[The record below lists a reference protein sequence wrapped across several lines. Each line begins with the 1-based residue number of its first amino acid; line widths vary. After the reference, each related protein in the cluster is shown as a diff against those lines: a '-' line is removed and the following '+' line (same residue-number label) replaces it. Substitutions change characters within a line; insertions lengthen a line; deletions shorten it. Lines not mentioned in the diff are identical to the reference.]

1 MTKLEYW
8 VPAIANIRHYKRKH
22 FAADLIAGT
31 ILSIMLIPQGLAY
44 ALLAGLP
51 AEMGLYASILP
62 LIAYAIF
69 GSSKTMAIGP
79 AALIAMMSASF
90 SSQFASPGTPEY
102 NAIAI
107 ILAIMSGLIL
117 MSLGFLK
124 LGFLANLLS
133 HPVIS
138 GFVTGSAIII
148 AASQI
153 KHFLGISVTGSSLLA
168 IAEGTFAKLT
178 MVNPISL
185 SIGLS
190 SLILLYL
197 LKRYFCQ
204 LLIKAGFSSNNA
216 MLLSKTGPILI
227 IILFT
232 LISYFYTL
240 AAKGLALV
248 GTVPSGLPLLSIPD
262 MSFSLI
268 SNLLPAAAILGLVS
282 FIESISISQAFATR
296 KRQKIDSN
304 NELVGLGSANIIS
317 GLSGG
322 LAVAGSFSRSAIN
335 DEAGAKTQL
344 AGIVSAGFV
353 LLTLYFLTDL
363 FFFMPKAVLAATIFL
378 AVFSLIDFKAIIH
391 TWHYSK
397 HDGIAMLGTLIIVL
411 CFGVETGILAG
422 VCLSILLFLWHTS
435 HPHIAIV
442 GNLQG
447 TEHYR
452 NVDRYDVLVEPNI
465 LTLRIDENL
474 FFANCRTL
482 EESVTK
488 LISERPDVK
497 HLVLMCNAVNMI
509 DISALESL
517 ETMMQRLKSAN
528 IQLHFSEIKGP
539 VMDKLKETHLISS
552 LTGEVYLTQHQAI
565 EGIKNKTRNEKT

>member
-1 MTKLEYW
+1 MNKLEYW
-8 VPAIANIRHYKRKH
+8 IPAITQVKQYKRQY
-22 FAADLIAGT
+22 FGADLIAGT

-62 LIAYAIF
+62 LLIYALL
-69 GSSKTMAIGP
+69 GSSRTMAIGP

-90 SSQFASPGTPEY
+90 SSQFAQPGTAEY

-107 ILAIMSGLIL
+107 ILAIMSGVIL
-117 MSLGFLK
+117 MLLGCLK

-148 AASQI
+148 AASQV
-153 KHFLGISVTGSSLLA
+153 KHFLGISVSGASLFE
-168 IAEGTFAKLT
+168 IVEGTINQLEFI
-178 MVNPISL
+178 NPVSL
-185 SIGLS
+185 FIGLS
-190 SLILLYL
+190 SLAILFLS
-197 LKRYFCQ
+197 KRYFSSILSRLGLPQ
-204 LLIKAGFSSNNA
+204 IHAALISKA
-216 MLLSKTGPILI
+216 GPILV
-227 IILFT
+227 ILIFTSITYFFT
-232 LISYFYTL
+232 L
-240 AAKGLALV
+240 AQKGLAVV
-248 GTVPSGLPLLSIPD
+248 GTVPSGLPLLSMPEI
-262 MSFSLI
+262 SFSLM

-282 FIESISISQAFATR
+282 FIESISISQAFATQ

-304 NELVGLGSANIIS
+304 NELIGLGGANVMS

-344 AGIVSAGFV
+344 AGIVSALLV
-353 LLTLYFLTDL
+353 LFALYFLTNL
-363 FFFMPKAVLAATIFL
+363 FFYMPKAVLAATIFL
-378 AVFSLIDFKAIIH
+378 AVFNLIDLKAITH

-397 HDGIAMLGTLIIVL
+397 HDGIAMIGTLIIVL

-442 GNLQG
+442 GNLSG

-452 NVDRYDVLVEPNI
+452 NVERFEVEVEPHI
-465 LTLRIDENL
+465 LSLRIDENL

-482 EESVTK
+482 EEKVTQ
-488 LISERPDVK
+488 LVSERPEVQ
-497 HLVLMCNAVNMI
+497 HIVLMCNAVNMI

-517 ETMMQRLKSAN
+517 ETMMQRLKAAN
-528 IQLHFSEIKGP
+528 IYLHFSEIKGP
-539 VMDKLKETHLISS
+539 VMDKLKETELISH
-552 LTGEVYLTQHQAI
+552 LTGQVFLTQHQAI
-565 EGIKNKTRNEKT
+565 EKVKKEYF

>member
-1 MTKLEYW
+1 MNKLEYW
-8 VPAIANIRHYKRKH
+8 IPAITQVKQYKRQY
-22 FAADLIAGT
+22 FGADLIAGT

-62 LIAYAIF
+62 LLIYALL
-69 GSSKTMAIGP
+69 GSSRTMAIGP

-90 SSQFASPGTPEY
+90 SSQFAQPGTAEY

-107 ILAIMSGLIL
+107 ILAIMSGVIL
-117 MSLGFLK
+117 MLLGCLK

-148 AASQI
+148 AASQV
-153 KHFLGISVTGSSLLA
+153 KHFLGISVSGASLFE
-168 IAEGTFAKLT
+168 IVEGTINQLEFI
-178 MVNPISL
+178 NPVSL
-185 SIGLS
+185 FIGLS
-190 SLILLYL
+190 SLAILFLS
-197 LKRYFCQ
+197 KRYFSPILSRLGLPQ
-204 LLIKAGFSSNNA
+204 IHATLISKA
-216 MLLSKTGPILI
+216 GPILV
-227 IILFT
+227 ILIFTSITYFFT
-232 LISYFYTL
+232 L
-240 AAKGLALV
+240 AQKGLAVV
-248 GTVPSGLPLLSIPD
+248 GTVPSGLPLLSMPEI
-262 MSFSLI
+262 SFSLM

-282 FIESISISQAFATR
+282 FIESISISQAFATQ

-304 NELVGLGSANIIS
+304 NELIGLGGANVMS

-344 AGIVSAGFV
+344 AGIVSALLV
-353 LLTLYFLTDL
+353 LFALYFLTNL
-363 FFFMPKAVLAATIFL
+363 FFYMPKAVLAATIFL
-378 AVFSLIDFKAIIH
+378 AVFNLIDLKAITH

-397 HDGIAMLGTLIIVL
+397 HDGIAMIGTLIIVL

-442 GNLQG
+442 GNLSG

-452 NVDRYDVLVEPNI
+452 NVERFEVEVEPHI
-465 LTLRIDENL
+465 LSLRIDENL

-482 EESVTK
+482 EEKVTQ
-488 LISERPDVK
+488 LVSERPEVQ
-497 HLVLMCNAVNMI
+497 HIVLMCNAVNMI

-517 ETMMQRLKSAN
+517 ETMMQRLKAAN
-528 IQLHFSEIKGP
+528 IYLHFSEIKGP
-539 VMDKLKETHLISS
+539 VMDKLKETELISH
-552 LTGEVYLTQHQAI
+552 LTGQVFLTQHQAI
-565 EGIKNKTRNEKT
+565 EKVKKEYF

>member
-1 MTKLEYW
+1 MTRLEYW
-8 VPAIANIRHYKRKH
+8 IPAISQIKQYKRKNLG
-22 FAADLIAGT
+22 ADLVAGT
-31 ILSIMLIPQGLAY
+31 LLSIMLIPQGLAY
-44 ALLAGLP
+44 SLLAGLP

-62 LIAYAIF
+62 LIVYALL
-69 GSSKTMAIGP
+69 GSSRTMAIGP

-90 SSQFASPGTPEY
+90 SSQFALQGTAEY

-107 ILAIMSGLIL
+107 ILAIMSGSIL
-117 MSLGFLK
+117 LLLGFLK

-138 GFVTGSAIII
+138 GFVTGAAIII
-148 AASQI
+148 AASQV
-153 KHFLGISVTGSSLLA
+153 KHFLGISVSGAS
-168 IAEGTFAKLT
+168 IFDIVEGTLNQLHMINPVSLIIGLTSLT
-178 MVNPISL
+178 M
-185 SIGLS
+185 
-190 SLILLYL
+190 LYL
-197 LKRYFCQ
+197 LKRYFCKW
-204 LLIKAGFSSNNA
+204 LTMWGISHTNAALI
-216 MLLSKTGPILI
+216 SKTGPILI

-232 LISYFYTL
+232 FISYHFSLTSQN
-240 AAKGLALV
+240 LALV
-248 GTVPSGLPLLSIPD
+248 GSVPSGLPLLSMPS
-262 MSFSLI
+262 MSLGLI
-268 SNLLPAAAILGLVS
+268 SDLLPAAAILGLVS

-304 NELVGLGSANIIS
+304 NELIGLGGANIMS

-344 AGIVSAGFV
+344 SGIVSALFV
-353 LLTLYFLTDL
+353 LVTVYLLTDL
-363 FFFMPKAVLAATIFL
+363 FFYMPKAVLAATIFL
-378 AVFSLIDFKAIIH
+378 AVFALIDFKAIIH

-397 HDGIAMLGTLIIVL
+397 HDGIAMLGTLVIVL
-411 CFGVETGILAG
+411 MFGVETGILAG

-442 GNLQG
+442 GNLTG

-452 NVDRYDVLVEPNI
+452 NVERYDVQVEPNI

-482 EESVTK
+482 EEKVTQ
-488 LISERPDVK
+488 LISERPNVQ

-528 IQLHFSEIKGP
+528 IHLHFSEIKGP
-539 VMDKLKETHLISS
+539 VMDKLRETKLIYE
-552 LTGEVYLTQHQAI
+552 LTGEVFLTQHQAI
-565 EGIKNKTRNEKT
+565 ESLKKQSSI

>member
-1 MTKLEYW
+1 MTKLAYW
-8 VPAIANIRHYKRKH
+8 IPGINQIKHYKREN
-22 FAADLIAGT
+22 FGADLVAGS
-31 ILSIMLIPQGLAY
+31 ILSIMLVPQALAY

-51 AEMGLYASILP
+51 PEMGLYASILP
-62 LIAYAIF
+62 LFIYAFF
-69 GSSKTMAIGP
+69 GSSRTMAIGP

-90 SSQFASPGTPEY
+90 SSQFALQGTPEY
-102 NAIAI
+102 NAIAL
-107 ILAIMSGLIL
+107 ILAMLSGVIL
-117 MSLGFLK
+117 LLLGFLK

-153 KHFLGISVTGSSLLA
+153 KHFLGISVSGASLLE
-168 IAEGTFAKLT
+168 IIEGTYYQLDQ
-178 MVNPISL
+178 VNPISL
-185 SIGLS
+185 IIGLS
-190 SLILLYL
+190 ALTLLIL
-197 LKRYFCQ
+197 LKRYTSK
-204 LLIKAGFSSNNA
+204 LLEVFGLSANTA
-216 MLLSKTGPILI
+216 VLLSKAGPILAI
-227 IILFT
+227 SLFT
-232 LISYFYTL
+232 FISYKFAL
-240 AAKGLALV
+240 ASQNLALV

-262 MSFSLI
+262 FSFSLV
-268 SNLLPAAAILGLVS
+268 SDLLPAAAILGLVS

-304 NELVGLGSANIIS
+304 NELVGLGGANIIS

-322 LAVAGSFSRSAIN
+322 FAVAGGFSRSAIN

-344 AGIVSAGFV
+344 SGLVSASFV

-363 FFFMPKAVLAATIFL
+363 FFYMPKAVLAATILL
-378 AVFSLIDFKAIIH
+378 AVFALIDFKAIIH
-391 TWHYSK
+391 AWHYSK
-397 HDGIAMLGTLIIVL
+397 HDGIAMLGTLSIVL
-411 CFGVETGILAG
+411 LFGVETGILAG

-442 GNLQG
+442 GNLTG

-452 NVDRYDVLVEPNI
+452 NVERYEVEVEPNI

-482 EESVTK
+482 EEKVTE
-488 LISERPDVK
+488 LISERPDVQ

-528 IQLHFSEIKGP
+528 ITLHFSEIKGP
-539 VMDKLKETHLISS
+539 IMDKLRDTNLISE
-552 LTGEVYLTQHQAI
+552 LTGEVFLTQHQAI
-565 EGIKNKTRNEKT
+565 KAIKS

>member
-8 VPAIANIRHYKRKH
+8 IPAIGQIRHYKRKN
-22 FAADLIAGT
+22 FGADLVAGT

-62 LIAYAIF
+62 LLVYAF
-69 GSSKTMAIGP
+69 LGSSRTMAIGP

-90 SSQFASPGTPEY
+90 SSQFALQGTPEY
-102 NAIAI
+102 NTIALL
-107 ILAIMSGLIL
+107 LAIMSGSIL
-117 MSLGFLK
+117 MLLGFLK

-148 AASQI
+148 AASQV
-153 KHFLGISVTGSSLLA
+153 KHFLGISVSGASLVE
-168 IAEGTFAKLT
+168 IIEGTFQQLNLI
-178 MVNPISL
+178 NPVSL
-185 SIGLS
+185 VIGLS
-190 SLILLYL
+190 SLVMLIL
-197 LKRYFCQ
+197 LKRYSCRLLSFFGLSLENA
-204 LLIKAGFSSNNA
+204 LLI
-216 MLLSKTGPILI
+216 SKVGPILV

-232 LISYFYTL
+232 FISFWYSL
-240 AAKGLALV
+240 APRNLAVV
-248 GTVPSGLPLLSIPD
+248 GNVPSGLPLLSMPEVP
-262 MSFSLI
+262 FNLI

-304 NELVGLGSANIIS
+304 NELVGLGGANIMS

-344 AGIVSAGFV
+344 AGIVSALFV

-363 FFFMPKAVLAATIFL
+363 FFYMPKAVLAATIFL

-411 CFGVETGILAG
+411 AFGVETGILAG

-442 GNLQG
+442 GNLTG

-452 NVDRYDVLVEPNI
+452 NVERYDVKVEPNI

-482 EESVTK
+482 EEKVTQ
-488 LISERPDVK
+488 LISERPGVQ

-517 ETMMQRLKSAN
+517 ETMMQRLKAAN
-528 IQLHFSEIKGP
+528 IHLHLSEIKGP
-539 VMDKLKETHLISS
+539 VMDKLKDTKLISE
-552 LTGEVYLTQHQAI
+552 LTGEVFLTQHQAI
-565 EGIKNKTRNEKT
+565 ETIKRQDKVAQN

>member
-1 MTKLEYW
+1 MKKLAYW
-8 VPAIANIRHYKRKH
+8 IPGLEQIKHYKRRNLG
-22 FAADLIAGT
+22 ADLIAGS

-51 AEMGLYASILP
+51 PEMGLYASILP
-62 LIAYAIF
+62 LIAYALL
-69 GSSKTMAIGP
+69 GTSRTMAIGP

-90 SSQFASPGTPEY
+90 SSQFALQGTPEY

-107 ILAIMSGLIL
+107 ILAIMSGSILLI
-117 MSLGFLK
+117 LGFLK

-153 KHFLGISVTGSSLLA
+153 KHFLGISVSGASLVEIIEGIINQIHA
-168 IAEGTFAKLT
+168 I
-178 MVNPISL
+178 NPVSVV
-185 SIGLS
+185 IGLT
-190 SLILLYL
+190 SLIMLYV
-197 LKRYFCQ
+197 LKRYFFHF
-204 LLIKAGFSSNNA
+204 LSILGLSSTHSALI
-216 MLLSKTGPILI
+216 SKTGPILVI
-227 IILFT
+227 LLFT
-232 LISYFYTL
+232 SISYQFSL
-240 AAKGLALV
+240 ASKDLALV
-248 GTVPSGLPLLSIPD
+248 GSVPSGLPLLSLPEV
-262 MSFSLI
+262 SFGLFTG
-268 SNLLPAAAILGLVS
+268 LLPAAAILGLVS

-304 NELVGLGSANIIS
+304 NELVGLGGANIIS

-344 AGIVSAGFV
+344 SGIVSALFV
-353 LLTLYFLTDL
+353 LLALYFLTDL
-363 FFFMPKAVLAATIFL
+363 FFYMPKAVLAATIFL
-378 AVFSLIDFKAIIH
+378 AVFALIDFKAIIH

-411 CFGVETGILAG
+411 MFGVETGILAG

-442 GNLQG
+442 GNLTG

-452 NVDRYDVLVEPNI
+452 NVERYDVQVEPNI

-482 EESVTK
+482 EETVTQ
-488 LISERPDVK
+488 LISERPDVE

-528 IQLHFSEIKGP
+528 IRLHFSEIKGP
-539 VMDKLKETHLISS
+539 VMDKLKDTHLISK
-552 LTGEVYLTQHQAI
+552 LTGEVFLTQHQAI
-565 EGIKNKTRNEKT
+565 TAIKR

>member
-1 MTKLEYW
+1 MNKLEYW
-8 VPAIANIRHYKRKH
+8 IPAITQVKQYKRQY
-22 FAADLIAGT
+22 FGADLIAGT

-62 LIAYAIF
+62 LLIYALL
-69 GSSKTMAIGP
+69 GSSRTMAIGP

-90 SSQFASPGTPEY
+90 SSQFAQPGTAEY
-102 NAIAI
+102 NTIAI
-107 ILAIMSGLIL
+107 ILAIMSGVIL
-117 MSLGFLK
+117 MLLGCLK

-153 KHFLGISVTGSSLLA
+153 KHFLGISVSGASLFE
-168 IAEGTFAKLT
+168 IVEGTINQLEF
-178 MVNPISL
+178 VNPVSL
-185 SIGLS
+185 CIGLS
-190 SLILLYL
+190 SLAILFLS
-197 LKRYFCQ
+197 KRYFSPILSRLGLPQ
-204 LLIKAGFSSNNA
+204 IHATLISKA
-216 MLLSKTGPILI
+216 GPILV
-227 IILFT
+227 ILIFTSITYFFT
-232 LISYFYTL
+232 L
-240 AAKGLALV
+240 AQKGLAVV
-248 GTVPSGLPLLSIPD
+248 GTVPSGLPLLSMPEI
-262 MSFSLI
+262 SFSLM

-282 FIESISISQAFATR
+282 FIESISISQAFATQ

-304 NELVGLGSANIIS
+304 NELIGLGGANVMS

-344 AGIVSAGFV
+344 AGIVSALLV
-353 LLTLYFLTDL
+353 LFALYFLTNL
-363 FFFMPKAVLAATIFL
+363 FFYMPKAVLAATIFL
-378 AVFSLIDFKAIIH
+378 AVFNLIDLKAITH

-397 HDGIAMLGTLIIVL
+397 HDGIAMIGTLIIVL

-442 GNLQG
+442 GNLSG

-452 NVDRYDVLVEPNI
+452 NVERFEVEVEPHI
-465 LTLRIDENL
+465 LSLRIDENL

-482 EESVTK
+482 EEKVTQ
-488 LISERPDVK
+488 LVSERPEVQ
-497 HLVLMCNAVNMI
+497 HIVLMCNAVNMI

-517 ETMMQRLKSAN
+517 ETMMQRLKAAN
-528 IQLHFSEIKGP
+528 IYLHFSEIKGP
-539 VMDKLKETHLISS
+539 VMDKLKETELISH
-552 LTGEVYLTQHQAI
+552 LTGQVFLTQHQAI
-565 EGIKNKTRNEKT
+565 EKVKKEYF

>member
-1 MTKLEYW
+1 MNKLEYW
-8 VPAIANIRHYKRKH
+8 IPAITQVKQYKRQY
-22 FAADLIAGT
+22 FGADLIAGT

-62 LIAYAIF
+62 LLIYALL
-69 GSSKTMAIGP
+69 GSSRTMAIGP

-90 SSQFASPGTPEY
+90 SSQFAQPGTAEY
-102 NAIAI
+102 NTIAI
-107 ILAIMSGLIL
+107 ILAIMSGVIL
-117 MSLGFLK
+117 MLLGCLK

-148 AASQI
+148 AASQV
-153 KHFLGISVTGSSLLA
+153 KHFLGISVSGASLFE
-168 IAEGTFAKLT
+168 IVEGTINQLEF
-178 MVNPISL
+178 VNPVSL
-185 SIGLS
+185 CIGLS
-190 SLILLYL
+190 SLAILFLS
-197 LKRYFCQ
+197 KRYFSPILSRLGLPQ
-204 LLIKAGFSSNNA
+204 IHATLISKA
-216 MLLSKTGPILI
+216 GPILV
-227 IILFT
+227 ILIFTSITYFFT
-232 LISYFYTL
+232 L
-240 AAKGLALV
+240 AQKGLAVV
-248 GTVPSGLPLLSIPD
+248 GTVPSGLPLLSMPEI
-262 MSFSLI
+262 SFSLM

-282 FIESISISQAFATR
+282 FIESISISQAFATQ

-304 NELVGLGSANIIS
+304 NELIGLGGANVMS

-344 AGIVSAGFV
+344 AGIVSALLV
-353 LLTLYFLTDL
+353 LFALYFLTNL
-363 FFFMPKAVLAATIFL
+363 FFYMPKAVLAATIFL
-378 AVFSLIDFKAIIH
+378 AVFNLIDLKAITH

-397 HDGIAMLGTLIIVL
+397 HDGIAMIGTLIIVL

-442 GNLQG
+442 GNLPG

-452 NVDRYDVLVEPNI
+452 NVERFEVEVEPHI
-465 LTLRIDENL
+465 LSLRIDENL

-482 EESVTK
+482 EEKVTQ
-488 LISERPDVK
+488 LVSERPEVQ
-497 HLVLMCNAVNMI
+497 HIVLMCNAVNMI

-517 ETMMQRLKSAN
+517 ETMMQRLKAAN
-528 IQLHFSEIKGP
+528 IYLHFSEIKGP
-539 VMDKLKETHLISS
+539 VMDKLKETELISH
-552 LTGEVYLTQHQAI
+552 LTGQVFLTQHQAI
-565 EGIKNKTRNEKT
+565 EKVKKEYF

>member
-1 MTKLEYW
+1 MNKLEYW
-8 VPAIANIRHYKRKH
+8 IPAITQVKQYKRQY
-22 FAADLIAGT
+22 FGADLIAGT

-62 LIAYAIF
+62 LLIYALL
-69 GSSKTMAIGP
+69 GSSRTMAIGP

-90 SSQFASPGTPEY
+90 SSQFAQPGTAEY
-102 NAIAI
+102 NTIAI
-107 ILAIMSGLIL
+107 ILAIMSGVIL
-117 MSLGFLK
+117 MLLGCLK

-148 AASQI
+148 AASQV
-153 KHFLGISVTGSSLLA
+153 KHFLGISVSGASLFE
-168 IAEGTFAKLT
+168 IVEGTINQLEF
-178 MVNPISL
+178 VNPVSL
-185 SIGLS
+185 CIGLS
-190 SLILLYL
+190 SLAILFLS
-197 LKRYFCQ
+197 KRYFSPILSRLGLPQ
-204 LLIKAGFSSNNA
+204 IHATLISKA
-216 MLLSKTGPILI
+216 GPILV
-227 IILFT
+227 ILIFTSITYFFT
-232 LISYFYTL
+232 L
-240 AAKGLALV
+240 AQKGLAVV
-248 GTVPSGLPLLSIPD
+248 GTVPSGLPLLSMPEI
-262 MSFSLI
+262 SFSLM

-282 FIESISISQAFATR
+282 FIESISISQAFATQ

-304 NELVGLGSANIIS
+304 NELIGLGGANVMS

-344 AGIVSAGFV
+344 AGIVSALLV
-353 LLTLYFLTDL
+353 LFALYFLTNL
-363 FFFMPKAVLAATIFL
+363 FFYMPKAVLAATIFL
-378 AVFSLIDFKAIIH
+378 AVFNLIDLKAITH

-397 HDGIAMLGTLIIVL
+397 HDGIAMIGTLIIVL

-442 GNLQG
+442 GNLSG

-452 NVDRYDVLVEPNI
+452 NVERFEVEVEPHI
-465 LTLRIDENL
+465 LSLRIDENL

-482 EESVTK
+482 EEKVTQ
-488 LISERPDVK
+488 LVSERPEVQ
-497 HLVLMCNAVNMI
+497 HIVLMCNAVNMI

-517 ETMMQRLKSAN
+517 ETMMQRLKAAN
-528 IQLHFSEIKGP
+528 IYLHFSEIKGP
-539 VMDKLKETHLISS
+539 VMDKLKETELISH
-552 LTGEVYLTQHQAI
+552 LTGQVFLTQHQAI
-565 EGIKNKTRNEKT
+565 EKVKKEYF